1 MTTTAPLPPRTGTP
15 DRAHWLRV
23 AREVADDL
31 ATDALT
37 RDQAGK
43 PPFDEV
49 ARLRE
54 AGLLTLLVPVPHGG
68 GGADWATAHAVVRD
82 IAAADGAIGQLL
94 GGHYV
99 LSWTARFFAGPAL
112 ADQVARRSAAGQWCW
127 GGGFAAHE
135 PPLRLTPRAAGG
147 YLLNGRQGSVGGAR
161 VADRLAVRAARSDT
175 GEPLAVLV
183 DPAHPGVTSGDDGD
197 AFGQRLSGGGSVE
210 FDAVPVAE
218 DAVLGSLSADEGAL
232 PPFAG
237 LAAATARLVSAQL
250 CLGIAEGVLA
260 EAREYTMTR
269 EYSRAA
275 EYARAGEGAWTGA
288 LTAHHAPAGV
298 PAWQDG
304 LARDPHVL
312 VTYGEL
318 TVEARAASALADQA
332 VAALD
337 DGLARGED
345 LTDDECAEVS
355 VLAAAAEAAAAR
367 AVHDITTR
375 TLDVIGPG
383 AASSRH
389 GFDRFWRNARTHTLH
404 HPVAHGLREVGDY
417 FLSGSHPPFALP
429 A

>member
-1 MTTTAPLPPRTGTP
+1 MDPVSDERQG
-15 DRAHWLRV
+15 RARWLHI

-31 ATDALT
+31 AADAVA

-43 PPFDEV
+43 LPFDEV
-49 ARLRE
+49 AQLRE
-54 AGLLTLLVPVPHGG
+54 AGLLTLLIPAEHGG
-68 GGADWATAHAVVRD
+68 GGADWSTAHAVVRE

-99 LSWTARFFAGPAL
+99 LSWTARFFAGPDL
-112 ADQVARRSAAGQWCW
+112 ADRVARESAAGQWCW

-135 PPLRLTPRAAGG
+135 PPLRLTPAAGG
-147 YLLNGRQGSVGGAR
+147 GFLLNGRQGGVGGAR

-183 DPAHPGVTSGDDGD
+183 DPAHPGVVGGDDGD
-197 AFGQRLSGGGSVE
+197 AFGQRLSGNCSVD

-218 DAVLGSLSADEGAL
+218 DAVLGSLSADEGAQ

-237 LAAATARLVSAQL
+237 LAAATGRLVSAQL

-260 EAREYTMTR
+260 EAREYTRAR
-269 EYSRAA
+269 EHTL
-275 EYARAGEGAWTGA
+275 AGEYGTYLGRV
-288 LTAHHAPAGV
+288 GV
-298 PAWQDG
+298 PVWQGG
-304 LARDPHVL
+304 LAQDPHVL

-318 TVEARAASALADQA
+318 TVDARAASALADQA
-332 VAALD
+332 AAALD

-345 LTDDECAEVS
+345 LTDDECAEIS

-367 AVHDITTR
+367 AVHDVTTR

-389 GFDRFWRNARTHTLH
+389 GFDRFWRNARTHTLS

-417 FLSGSHPPFALP
+417 FLSGAHPPFALP

>member
-1 MTTTAPLPPRTGTP
+1 MDVTTAPDPATTAPAPAGARCG
-15 DRAHWLRV
+15 RAHWLRV

-31 ATDALT
+31 ATDAIT

-49 ARLRE
+49 DRLRE
-54 AGLLTLLVPVPHGG
+54 AGLLTLLTAAEHGG
-68 GGADWATAHAVVRD
+68 GGADWGTAHAVVRD

-99 LSWTARFFAGPAL
+99 LSWTARFFAGPETA
-112 ADQVARRSAAGQWCW
+112 ARIARDSAAGQWCW

-135 PPLRLTPRAAGG
+135 PPLRLTPEAGGG
-147 YLLNGRQGSVGGAR
+147 YLLNGRQGTVGGAR
-161 VADRLAVRAARSDT
+161 VADRLAVRAARSDS

-210 FDAVPVAE
+210 FDGVPVAA
-218 DAVLGSLSADEGAL
+218 DAVLGSLSSDEGAL

-260 EAREYTMTR
+260 EAREYTRTR
-269 EYSRAA
+269 EYT
-275 EYARAGEGAWTGA
+275 RAGDGTPLGDYPVVG
-288 LTAHHAPAGV
+288 L

-304 LARDPHVL
+304 LAQDPHVL

-318 TVEARAASALADQA
+318 TVDARAAAALADQA

-337 DGLARGED
+337 EGLARGED
-345 LTDDECAEVS
+345 LTDDECAEIS
-355 VLAAAAEAAAAR
+355 VLATAAEAAAAR

-389 GFDRFWRNARTHTLH
+389 GFDRFWRNARTHTLY
-404 HPVAHGLREVGDY
+404 HPVAHGLRQVGDY
-417 FLSGSHPPFALP
+417 FLSGAHPPFALP

>member
-1 MTTTAPLPPRTGTP
+1 MTLTDLIPDEKLSRPRWP
-15 DRAHWLRV
+15 RV

-31 ATDALT
+31 ATDAVA

-54 AGLLTLLVPVPHGG
+54 AGLLTLLIPAEQGG
-68 GGADWATAHAVVRD
+68 AGADWSTAYAVVRE

-94 GGHYV
+94 GSHYV
-99 LSWTARFFAGPAL
+99 LSWTARFFAGDDL
-112 ADQVARRSAAGQWCW
+112 AARIARRSAAGQWCW
-127 GGGFAAHE
+127 GGGFAAHQS
-135 PPLRLTPRAAGG
+135 PLRLTPDPAGG
-147 YLLNGRQGSVGGAR
+147 YLLNGRQDSVPGVR
-161 VADRLAVRAARSDT
+161 TADRLVLRAALADT

-183 DPAHPGVTSGDDGD
+183 DPARPGVAGGDDGD

-218 DAVLGSLSADEGAL
+218 DEVLGSLSLDEGAL

-250 CLGIAEGVLA
+250 CLGIAEGALA
-260 EAREYTMTR
+260 ETREYARVREYTDPRDHAATR
-269 EYSRAA
+269 GQS
-275 EYARAGEGAWTGA
+275 AGDLAWRG
-288 LTAHHAPAGV
+288 PW
-298 PAWQDG
+298 PDSPPP
-304 LARDPHVL
+304 DPYVL
-312 VTYGEL
+312 ITYGEL
-318 TVEARAASALADQA
+318 TVDTLAASALADRA

-337 DGLARGED
+337 AGLARGAD
-345 LTDDECAEVS
+345 LTDDECAEVC
-355 VLAAAAEAAAAR
+355 VLATAAEAAAAR
-367 AVHDITTR
+367 AAHDVTTR

-404 HPVAHGLREVGDY
+404 HPVAHRLRDVGDY
-417 FLSGSHPPFALP
+417 FLSGAHPPFTLP